1 MLKEDAVRHF
11 GGVTKLAEAL
21 GLSKGAVSQWG
32 ENIPMLRAYQ
42 IERITNGKLVVV
54 EPELKK
60 AS

>member
-1 MLKEDAVRHF
+1 MKKTDAIAHF
-11 GGVTKLAEAL
+11 GSATKLAKAINIAPA
-21 GLSKGAVSQWG
+21 AVSQWG